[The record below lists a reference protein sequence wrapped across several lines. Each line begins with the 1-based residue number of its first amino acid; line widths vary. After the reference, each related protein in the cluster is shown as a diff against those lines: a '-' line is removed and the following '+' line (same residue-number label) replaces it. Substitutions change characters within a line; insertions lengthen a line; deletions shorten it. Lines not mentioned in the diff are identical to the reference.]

1 MVNICFGYSWIR
13 DSYDYFSA
21 ACTAVSI
28 GSVRLFRRIFLWRKA
43 VKRIP
48 IRMRSITRLKDK
60 IGVHEQS
67 LPQNGLFK
75 TVGRF

>member
-1 MVNICFGYSWIR
+1 
-13 DSYDYFSA
+13 
-21 ACTAVSI
+21 
-28 GSVRLFRRIFLWRKA
+28 
-43 VKRIP
+43 
-48 IRMRSITRLKDK
+48 MRSITRLKDK